1 MSEMSVG
8 WKTVLSAFDN
18 WIYYETEEFGPWTT
32 YFSPASLRDLTSEER
47 LGWMQKMQ
55 EELIPGRIESCRQAS
70 IALEDFLPYMPDPS
84 TRETVQS
91 MISLSG
97 VIQDAMLRMSDI
109 VAEMMNDYQAGG
121 LDDIAGP
128 LEAIAD
134 TEEDIR
140 HHMSLYSKGF
150 AKLKSLGLEIPEE
163 MT

>member
-1 MSEMSVG
+1 MSELAVG
-8 WKTVLSAFDN
+8 WKKVLSAFDS

-32 YFSPASLRDLTSEER
+32 YFSPNSLRDLTREER
-47 LGWMQKMQ
+47 LGWMQKMH

-84 TRETVQS
+84 TRDTVQS

-109 VAEMMNDYQAGG
+109 IAGMMEDYQSGG
-121 LDDIAGP
+121 LDDITGA
-128 LEAIAD
+128 LEAIAE

-150 AKLKSLGLEIPEE
+150 AKLKELGLEIPEE
-163 MT
+163 MS